1 VTHGFFRDAPGQEV
15 APQRVGCVSMRLRN
29 DASMPDPWESTEVID
44 AMASRMESWVAGHAG
59 FLGSE
64 PAEENG

>member
-1 VTHGFFRDAPGQEV
+1 
-15 APQRVGCVSMRLRN
+15 
-29 DASMPDPWESTEVID
+29 MPDPWESTEVID
-44 AMASRMESWVAGHAG
+44 AMASRMESWVARHAG

>member
-1 VTHGFFRDAPGQEV
+1 
-15 APQRVGCVSMRLRN
+15 MRLRN